1 MRVTIGCLNREAG
14 SVRDLIALM
23 SYRIVAEP
31 EFVRAELSGCETGE
45 ELRSFLDAVVRDNE
59 KHRRPQILILVRS
72 SKPIFQ
78 VMSHRLVECLEAISM
93 TASRQIAL
101 VGDTADLR
109 MSQEYMELI
118 ARQRGLNVRSFSDE
132 AAAVRWLK
140 DRRESRDRRV
150 RRERRAGRPRRL
162 RQIEAM
168 RQEEQRLRL
177 ERRAQSDRRQRR
189 RRVGASLH

>member
-1 MRVTIGCLNREAG
+1 MA
-14 SVRDLIALM
+14 
-23 SYRIVAEP
+23 YRIVAEP
-31 EFVRAELSGCETGE
+31 GYLRAELSGCETGE
-45 ELRSFLDAVVRDNE
+45 EMRSFLDAVVRDNAE
-59 KHRRPQILILVRS
+59 HRRPRILILVRS

-101 VGDTADLR
+101 VGDTQDLR
-109 MSQEYMELI
+109 MSHEYIELI

-132 AAAVRWLK
+132 AAAVRWLR

-150 RRERRAGRPRRL
+150 RRERRVGRPRRL

-168 RQEEQRLRL
+168 RQEEQRLQL
-177 ERRAQSDRRQRR
+177 ERRTKSERRQRR
-189 RRVGASLH
+189 RRTGAALH